1 MDTQEQMEKED
12 KELELK
18 ADVEVKLYKL
28 IAYLEILREEIGLDN
43 YLDKLNSYYH
53 GLGPIRY
60 KIKQLLGHP
69 LVGNSY
75 IVRGDEL

>member
-18 ADVEVKLYKL
+18 VDVDLKLYKL
-28 IAYLEILREEIGLDN
+28 IAYLEILRENIGLSNDMG
-43 YLDKLNSYYH
+43 KLNTYYH
-53 GLGPIRY
+53 RLGTIRY
-60 KIKQLLGHP
+60 DIKKLLGHHSI
-69 LVGNSY
+69 GNSY